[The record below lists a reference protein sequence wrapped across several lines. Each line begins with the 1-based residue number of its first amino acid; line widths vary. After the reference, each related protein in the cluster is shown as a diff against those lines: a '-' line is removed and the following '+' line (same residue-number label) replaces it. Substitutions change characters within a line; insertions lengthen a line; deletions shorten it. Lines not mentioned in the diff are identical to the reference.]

1 MHDLHM
7 VQSSP
12 RYLLANN
19 FAGVP
24 ETTITRLKQ
33 VAALNDVKKLQL

>member
-1 MHDLHM
+1 
-7 VQSSP
+7 VRASP

-24 ETTITRLKQ
+24 EATVEKMKT
-33 VAALNDVKKLQL
+33 KKA